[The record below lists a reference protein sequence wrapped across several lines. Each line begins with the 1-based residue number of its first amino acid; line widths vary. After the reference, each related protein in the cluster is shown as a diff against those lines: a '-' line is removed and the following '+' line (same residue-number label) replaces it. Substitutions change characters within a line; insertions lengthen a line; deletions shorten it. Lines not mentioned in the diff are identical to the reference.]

1 MNASHPVTTSLSEK
15 EQGLDTIPEEKPLI
29 IVNETPKTTKL
40 KGSERTKLI
49 EDFKTGTIHPDYEII
64 ATKVAGK
71 YIVKPRKQKLTDE
84 QVKKVNPPKSPV
96 ISEKPAKLEPTL
108 EIPKTKEEKE
118 SKKKATKVKQ

>member
-1 MNASHPVTTSLSEK
+1 MSDSQELE
-15 EQGLDTIPEEKPLI
+15 TIPEEHEEPLI
-29 IVNETPKTTKL
+29 IVDQTPKTTKL

-71 YIVKPRKQKLTDE
+71 YIVKPRKQKLTEE

-108 EIPKTKEEKE
+108 DIPKIET
-118 SKKKATKVKQ
+118 KKKVKKANQ